1 MKWLGEVTRFAVERW
16 QFTILLFLLSLGL
29 GVNSWLAIPR
39 AEDPNFP
46 VPVYTM
52 IAVYPGA
59 TPSDVEQLVVEP
71 LEERLRGLSQVKQ
84 LRSISRDGVGVV
96 TVEFDV
102 AVDADRTYE
111 QVIREVNAER
121 QALPAGVTSI
131 DVQKN
136 ENADVVMFQLALVAP
151 SAPWGQVDSV
161 GRHVEDVLER
171 VSGVKAVTRHGAPP
185 RELQVTLSLG
195 RLAALGITPAQLLQ
209 ALGSD
214 NTEIP
219 AGSVDVGTRRY
230 TVGTAGRYRTPEDVA
245 RTVVAGGRNGI
256 VRVRDL
262 AEVSWGE
269 GEAVHLTRY
278 NGQRALWL
286 TVSVQAGRN
295 VSTVRD
301 AVWQALDRVT
311 PTLPGGITLVRGF
324 DQARNVEARL
334 SRLGW
339 DFAIAIALVLLTLLP
354 LGTRASLVVM
364 VSIPLSLALAVAMLH
379 ATGFTINQ
387 LSIVGFVIALGLLVD
402 DSIVVVENITRMLRS
417 GMDRRTAAVEGTRQI
432 GVAVLGATGTLI
444 FAFVPLLFLPGLSGR
459 YIRSLPMG
467 VVTAVAASL
476 LVSVTIVPWLASLLL
491 PRTSSEHGNRALQ
504 WVERVIHNGYAPVLR
519 AAMAHPGRTLA
530 LSGAL
535 VIGAVA
541 LVPVVGFSLFPPAG
555 TPQFYVN
562 VTTPE
567 GSTLAET
574 DRAVRFAD
582 SVLRAHPAVEGV
594 FANSGRDNPSV
605 YYNVYERPESP
616 THGQLLVRLH
626 PVSGEAQARVEDSLR
641 TVLAQYAG
649 AEVALEAFVN
659 GPPID
664 APIAMRFE
672 GPDLDTLRALSARAA
687 QVMRGM
693 PGTRNVR
700 DPLRLAR
707 TDLRVVVDRGKAGLL
722 GVPSAEVERTLR
734 LGVAGLSAGKVQ
746 TGDGEERSLVVRVPH
761 AGRPGPEALQQI
773 HVASM
778 TGAMIPL
785 PQLVST
791 RLVASAAEIRH
802 TDRQRSVTVT
812 SGVQSGYNT
821 NAVTQAVLASLA
833 QLTLPPGYALVPA
846 GELESREESFGGV
859 GGAVLIAVFSILMI
873 LVLEFRTFRTTLV
886 VASVIP
892 LGIVGGVMALFL
904 SGYSLSFTAL
914 IGFVALVGIEIK
926 TSILLVDFTDQ
937 LRAEGVPLREAV
949 ERAGAVRFLPIVLTT
964 LTAIGGLLPLAL
976 QGSGLYSPL
985 AWVIIGGLVSS
996 TLIARLV
1003 TPVLYLKLAPR
1014 AAGGGFSPHEGAPH
1028 ARAILVRHGPDLS

>member
-1 MKWLGEVTRFAVERW
+1 MRWLGEITRFAVERW
-16 QFTILLFLLSLGL
+16 QFTVLLFLMSLGL

-46 VPVYTM
+46 TPVYVTT
-52 IAVYPGA
+52 AVFPGA

-71 LEERLRGLSQVKQ
+71 LEQRLRGLSRVKQ

-96 TVEFDV
+96 IAEFDA
-102 AVDADRTYE
+102 AVDAERTFE
-111 QVIREVNAER
+111 QVVREVNAER
-121 QALPAGVTSI
+121 SALPSGVTSL
-131 DVQKN
+131 DVEQN
-136 ENADVVMFQLALVAP
+136 ENADIVMFQLALLAP
-151 SAPWGQVDSV
+151 TAPWHVVDSV
-161 GRHVEDVLER
+161 GRRVEESLER
-171 VSGVKAVTRHGAPP
+171 VAGVRAVTRHGAPV
-185 RELQVTLSLG
+185 RELQVTVSLG
-195 RLAALGITPAQLLQ
+195 RLAALGVAPGMLLQ

-219 AGSVDVGTRRY
+219 SGSVDVGTRRY
-230 TVGTAGRYRTPEDVA
+230 TVGTAGRYRTPDDVA
-245 RTVVAGGRNGI
+245 ETVVTAGPHGV

-262 AEVSWGE
+262 GTVAWGD
-269 GEAVHLTRY
+269 GEAVHLARY
-278 NGQRALWL
+278 NGTRALWV
-286 TVSVQAGRN
+286 TVSVQAERN

-301 AVWQALDRVT
+301 AVWHALDRLEPAL
-311 PTLPGGITLVRGF
+311 PTSITLVRGF

-339 DFAIAIALVLLTLLP
+339 DFVIAIALVLLTLLP

-402 DSIVVVENITRMLRS
+402 DSIVVVENITRLLRS
-417 GMDRRTAAVEGTRQI
+417 GMDRRAAAVEGTRQI
-432 GVAVLGATGTLI
+432 GVAVLGATGTLM

-476 LVSVTIVPWLASLLL
+476 LVSVTIVPWLASLVL
-491 PRTSSEHGNRALQ
+491 PRTTAAHGNRALQ
-504 WVERVIHNGYAPVLR
+504 WLDRVITRGYAPMLR

-530 LSGAL
+530 LSAALVVGAL
-535 VIGAVA
+535 A
-541 LVPVVGFSLFPPAG
+541 LVPAVGFSLFPAAG

-562 VTTPE
+562 VTGPE
-567 GSTLAET
+567 GSSLSET
-574 DRAVRFAD
+574 DRAVRFAE
-582 SVLRAHPAVEGV
+582 SVLLAHPAVEGV
-594 FANSGRDNPSV
+594 FANTGRDNPSV

-616 THGQLLVRLH
+616 THGQLLVRLK
-626 PVSGEAQARVEDSLR
+626 PGVGTSQERVEDSLR
-641 TVLAQYAG
+641 TVLARYAG

-672 GPDLDTLRALSARAA
+672 GPDLDTLRVLSANASDAMRAI
-687 QVMRGM
+687 

-707 TDLRVVVDRGKAGLL
+707 ADLRVEVDRGKAGLL
-722 GVPSAEVERTLR
+722 GVPSVEIERMLR
-734 LGVAGLSAGKVQ
+734 LGVAGLQVGTVQ
-746 TGDGEERSLVVRVPH
+746 PGDGDERPLLVRLAH
-761 AGRPGPEALQQI
+761 DGRPRPEALERI
-773 HVASM
+773 HVASVS
-778 TGAMIPL
+778 GAMIPL
-785 PQLVST
+785 RQLVST

-812 SGVQSGYNT
+812 SGVQPGYNT
-821 NAVTQAVLASLA
+821 DAVTQQVLASLGQMA
-833 QLTLPPGYALVPA
+833 LPNGYALVPA
-846 GELESREESFGGV
+846 GEIESREESFGGV

-873 LVLEFRTFRTTLV
+873 LVLEFRDFRTTLV

-892 LGIVGGVMALFL
+892 LGVVGGILALLL
-904 SGYSLSFTAL
+904 SGYTLSFTAL

-937 LRAEGVPLREAV
+937 LRADGVPLRDAV

-1003 TPVLYLKLAPR
+1003 TPVLYLKLAPSTSVYTGR
-1014 AAGGGFSPHEGAPH
+1014 TA
-1028 ARAILVRHGPDLS
+1028 

>member
-1 MKWLGEVTRFAVERW
+1 VRWLGEVTRFAVERW
-16 QFTILLFLLSLGL
+16 QVTVLLFLLSLGL
-29 GVNSWLAIPR
+29 GVTSWLAIPR
-39 AEDPNFP
+39 AEDPDFP
-46 VPVYTM
+46 VPVFTTV
-52 IAVYPGA
+52 AVYPGA
-59 TPSDVEQLVVEP
+59 TPGDVEQLVVDP
-71 LEERLRGLSQVKQ
+71 LERRLRTLAQVKQ

-102 AVDADRTYE
+102 AVDAERTYE
-111 QVIREVNAER
+111 QVVREVNAAR
-121 QALPAGVTSI
+121 PGLPAGVTSVE
-131 DVQKN
+131 VQRN
-136 ENADVVMFQLALVAP
+136 ENSDIVMFQLALVAP
-151 SAPWGQVDSV
+151 TSPWPAVDSV
-161 GRHVEDVLER
+161 GRRVAEALER
-171 VSGVKAVTRHGAPP
+171 VSGVKGVKRHGAPP

-195 RLAALGITPAQLLQ
+195 RLAALGVTPGQLLQ

-219 AGSVDVGTRRY
+219 AGSVDAGTRRY
-230 TVGTAGRYRTPEDVA
+230 TVGTAGRYRTPEAVGG
-245 RTVVAGGRNGI
+245 TVVAGGPGGV

-262 AEVSWGE
+262 ADVAWGD
-269 GEAVHLTRY
+269 GEAVHLARY
-278 NGQRALWL
+278 NGQRAQWI
-286 TVSVQAGRN
+286 TVTVQSGRN
-295 VSTVRD
+295 VSAVRD
-301 AVWQALDRVT
+301 AVWRVLDRLE
-311 PTLPGGITLVRGF
+311 PELPAGITLARGF

-339 DFAIAIALVLLTLLP
+339 DFAIAIGLVLLTLLP

-402 DSIVVVENITRMLRS
+402 DSIVVVENIARLQRG
-417 GMDRRTAAVEGTRQI
+417 GMDRRRAAIEGTRQI
-432 GVAVLGATGTLI
+432 GVAVLGATGTLV

-476 LVSVTIVPWLASLLL
+476 LVSVTIVPWLASRLL
-491 PRTSSEHGNRALQ
+491 PRTAEAHGNRALQ
-504 WVERVIHNGYAPVLR
+504 WVEGVITRGYAPLLR
-519 AAMAHPGRTLA
+519 GAMAHPGRTLA
-530 LSGAL
+530 LSAAL
-535 VIGAVA
+535 VAGAVA

-574 DRAVRFAD
+574 DRAVRFAEG
-582 SVLRAHPAVEGV
+582 VLRAHPAVAGV

-616 THGQLLVRLH
+616 VHGQLLVRLH
-626 PVSGEAQARVEDSLR
+626 PIAGPAQARLQDSLR
-641 TVLAQYAG
+641 TVLAGYAG

-664 APIAMRFE
+664 APIAMRLE
-672 GPDLDTLRALSARAA
+672 GPDLDTLRALAARTARA
-687 QVMRGM
+687 MRAV
-693 PGTRNVR
+693 PGTRLVR
-700 DPLRLAR
+700 DPLRLSR

-734 LGVAGLSAGKVQ
+734 LGIAGLEAGKVQ
-746 TGDGEERSLVVRVPH
+746 AGDGEERPLVVRTAH
-761 AGRPGPEALQQI
+761 GGRPGPEALARIQ
-773 HVASM
+773 VASV
-778 TGAMIPL
+778 TGAMVPL
-785 PQLVST
+785 PQLVGT

-812 SGVQSGYNT
+812 SGVLPGYNT
-821 NAVTQAVLASLA
+821 NAVTQGVLAALDSLA
-833 QLTLPPGYALVPA
+833 LPPGYALVPA
-846 GELESREESFGGV
+846 GEIESREESFGGV
-859 GGAVLIAVFSILMI
+859 GGAVLVAVFAILMI
-873 LVLEFRTFRTTLV
+873 LVLEFRDFRTTLV

-892 LGIVGGVMALFL
+892 LGVVGGVLALFL
-904 SGYSLSFTAL
+904 SGYTLSFTAL

-937 LRAEGVPLREAV
+937 LRAEGVELREAV

-964 LTAIGGLLPLAL
+964 CTAIGGLLPLAL

-1014 AAGGGFSPHEGAPH
+1014 VAASAPVHMAGA
-1028 ARAILVRHGPDLS
+1028 

>member
-16 QFTILLFLLSLGL
+16 QVTVLLFLLSLGL
-29 GVNSWLAIPR
+29 GVTSWLAIPR
-39 AEDPNFP
+39 AEDPDFP
-46 VPVYTM
+46 VPIYTTVV
-52 IAVYPGA
+52 VYPGA
-59 TPSDVEQLVVEP
+59 TPADVEQLVVDP
-71 LEERLRGLSQVKQ
+71 LEQRFRSLAKLKQ

-96 TVEFDV
+96 TAEFDV
-102 AVDADRTYE
+102 DVDAERTYAE
-111 QVIREVNAER
+111 VLREVDGAR
-121 QALPAGVTSI
+121 AGMPAGVRSVK
-131 DVQKN
+131 VQRN
-136 ENADVVMFQLALVAP
+136 ENSDIVIFQLALAAP
-151 SAPWGQVDSV
+151 SAPWAQVDSV
-161 GRHVEDVLER
+161 ARRVEEAVER
-171 VSGVKAVTRHGAPP
+171 VPGVKGAERYGAPP
-185 RELQVTLSLG
+185 RELQVTVSLG
-195 RLAALGITPAQLLQ
+195 RLAALGIPTGQLLQ

-219 AGSVDVGTRRY
+219 AGSVDAGTRRY
-230 TVGTAGRYRTPEDVA
+230 TVGTAGRYRTPEAVGG
-245 RTVVAGGRNGI
+245 TVVAAGPHGV
-256 VRVRDL
+256 VRVRDV
-262 AEVSWGE
+262 ATVAWGE
-269 GEAVHLTRY
+269 GETAHLARY
-278 NGQRALWL
+278 NGQRAMWVAV
-286 TVSVQAGRN
+286 TVQSGRN

-301 AVWQALDRVT
+301 AVWGALDRVEE
-311 PTLPGGITLVRGF
+311 TLPPGITLARGF

-339 DFAIAIALVLLTLLP
+339 DFAIAIGLVLLTLLP

-364 VSIPLSLALAVAMLH
+364 VSIPLSLALAVAMLA

-402 DSIVVVENITRMLRS
+402 DSIVVVENIARLQRG
-417 GMDRRTAAVEGTRQI
+417 GMDRRRAAVEGTRQI
-432 GVAVLGATGTLI
+432 GVAVLGATGTLV

-491 PRTSSEHGNRALQ
+491 PRTAAPHGNRALQ
-504 WVERVIHNGYAPVLR
+504 WVEGVITRGYAPLLR

-535 VIGAVA
+535 VAGAVA
-541 LVPVVGFSLFPPAG
+541 LVPAVGFSLFPPAG

-574 DRAVRFAD
+574 DRAVRFAEG
-582 SVLRAHPAVEGV
+582 VLRGHPAVTAV

-605 YYNVYERPESP
+605 YYNVLDRPESP
-616 THGQLLVRLH
+616 THGQLLVRLR
-626 PVSGEAQARVEDSLR
+626 PLGEVAQARLQDSLR
-641 TVLAQYAG
+641 TVLAGYAG

-664 APIAMRFE
+664 APIAMRLE
-672 GPDLDTLRALSARAA
+672 GPDLDTLRALSARTA
-687 QVMRGM
+687 QAMRGV
-693 PGTRNVR
+693 PGTRLVR

-722 GVPSAEVERTLR
+722 GVPSAEVERALR
-734 LGVAGLSAGKVQ
+734 LGVAGLAAGMVQ
-746 TGDGEERSLVVRVPH
+746 AGDGVERALVVRTAHV
-761 AGRPGPEALQQI
+761 GRPGPDALARI
-773 HVASM
+773 HVPSV
-778 TGAMIPL
+778 TGAMVPL
-785 PQLVST
+785 PQLMTT
-791 RLVASAAEIRH
+791 RLVASAAEVTR

-812 SGVQSGYNT
+812 SGVEPGYNT
-821 NAVTQAVLASLA
+821 DRVTRAVLAALA
-833 QLTLPPGYALVPA
+833 AVPLPPGYALVPA
-846 GELESREESFGGV
+846 GEIESRQESFGGV
-859 GGAVLIAVFSILMI
+859 GGAVLVAVFAILMI
-873 LVLEFRTFRTTLV
+873 LVLEFRDFRTTLV

-892 LGIVGGVMALFL
+892 LGVVGGVLALWA
-904 SGYSLSFTAL
+904 SGYTLSFTAL

-949 ERAGAVRFLPIVLTT
+949 ERAGAVRFLPIVLTSC
-964 LTAIGGLLPLAL
+964 TAIGGLLPLAL

-1003 TPVLYLKLAPR
+1003 TPVLYLKLAP
-1014 AAGGGFSPHEGAPH
+1014 AVAGGAAEA
-1028 ARAILVRHGPDLS
+1028 

>member
-1 MKWLGEVTRFAVERW
+1 MRWLGDVTRFAVDRW
-16 QFTILLFLLSLGL
+16 QVTVLLFLLALGL

-39 AEDPNFP
+39 AEDPDFP
-46 VPVYTM
+46 VPIYVVT
-52 IAVYPGA
+52 AVHPGA
-59 TPSDVEQLVVEP
+59 TPTDVEQLVVDP
-71 LEERLRGLSQVKQ
+71 LEQRLRGLSRVKQ
-84 LRSISRDGVGVV
+84 LRSTSRDGVGVV
-96 TVEFDV
+96 IAEFEVD
-102 AVDADRTYE
+102 VDAERTYE
-111 QVIREVNAER
+111 QVVREVNAAR
-121 QALPAGVTSI
+121 PALPAGVTSLT
-131 DVQKN
+131 VQRN
-136 ENADVVMFQLALVAP
+136 ENSDIVMFQLALVAP
-151 SAPWGQVDSV
+151 AAPWARVDSA
-161 GRHVEDVLER
+161 GRRIEEALER
-171 VSGVKAVTRHGAPP
+171 VAGVKAVTRHGVPP
-185 RELQVTLSLG
+185 RELQVTVSLG
-195 RLAALGITPAQLLQ
+195 RLAALGVAPGQLLQ

-219 AGSVDVGTRRY
+219 AGSVDVGARRY
-230 TVGTAGRYRTPEDVA
+230 TVGTGGRYRTPADVGA
-245 RTVVAGGRNGI
+245 TVVAGGAGGL

-262 AEVSWGE
+262 GTVAWGE
-269 GEAVHLTRY
+269 GEVVHRTRY
-278 NGQRALWL
+278 NGQRALWVMV
-286 TVSVQAGRN
+286 TVQAGRN

-301 AVWQALDRVT
+301 AVWQALDRLE
-311 PTLPGGITLVRGF
+311 PALPDGITLVRGF

-334 SRLGW
+334 SRLGG
-339 DFAIAIALVLLTLLP
+339 DFAIAIGLVLLTLLP

-364 VSIPLSLALAVAMLH
+364 VSIPLSLALAVAMLQ
-379 ATGFTINQ
+379 AAGFTINQ

-402 DSIVVVENITRMLRS
+402 DSIVVVENITRMLRG

-432 GVAVLGATGTLI
+432 GVAVLGATGTLV

-476 LVSVTIVPWLASLLL
+476 LVSVTIVPWLASLVL
-491 PRTSSEHGNRALQ
+491 PRTAAAHGNRALQ
-504 WVERVIHNGYAPVLR
+504 WVERAITRGYAPLLR
-519 AAMAHPGRTLA
+519 AAVAHPGRTLGLSA
-530 LSGAL
+530 LL
-535 VIGAVA
+535 VVGAVA
-541 LVPVVGFSLFPPAG
+541 LVPAVGFSLFPAAG

-574 DRAVRFAD
+574 DRAVRFAEG
-582 SVLRAHPAVEGV
+582 VLRAHPAVVGV
-594 FANSGRDNPSV
+594 FANAGRDNPSV

-616 THGQLLVRLH
+616 THGQLVVRLR
-626 PVSGEAQARVEDSLR
+626 PMEAAAQERVQDSLR
-641 TVLAQYAG
+641 AVLAGYAG

-664 APIAMRFE
+664 APIAMRLE

-687 QVMRGM
+687 GAMRAVA
-693 PGTRNVR
+693 GTRLVR

-707 TDLRVVVDRGKAGLL
+707 TDLRVRVDRGKAGML

-734 LGVAGLSAGKVQ
+734 LGIAGLQAGTVQ
-746 TGDGEERSLVVRVPH
+746 AGDGEERPLVVRLAH
-761 AGRPGPEALQQI
+761 EGRPAPGALARIQ
-773 HVASM
+773 VASM
-778 TGAMIPL
+778 TGAMVPL
-785 PQLVST
+785 PQLVTT

-812 SGVQSGYNT
+812 SGVAPGYNT
-821 NAVTQAVLASLA
+821 NAVTQAVLDSLRRLA
-833 QLTLPPGYALVPA
+833 LPPGYALVPA
-846 GELESREESFGGV
+846 GEIESREESFGGV
-859 GGAVLIAVFSILMI
+859 GSAVLIAVFSILMI
-873 LVLEFRTFRTTLV
+873 LVLEFRDFRTTLV

-892 LGIVGGVMALFL
+892 LGVVGGVLALFL
-904 SGYSLSFTAL
+904 SGYTLSFTAL

-937 LRAEGVPLREAV
+937 LRATGVPLAEAV

-1014 AAGGGFSPHEGAPH
+1014 VAGGGDA
-1028 ARAILVRHGPDLS
+1028 AA